1 MNKNTENKNYELTE
15 QDKIELDT
23 YMKAGYKYI
32 VLVEDDL
39 FLLSKN
45 KPECEPL
52 PYGGMKWSGVE
63 CWQYITRIGNML
75 DMIKINQC
83 ILISDLMYAVVSD

>member
-1 MNKNTENKNYELTE
+1 MNKKTKNKNHKLTE

-83 ILISDLMYAVVSD
+83 ILISDLMSAVVSD

>member
-1 MNKNTENKNYELTE
+1 MNKSTENKNYELTE

-32 VLVEDDL
+32 VLVKDDL

-63 CWQYITRIGNML
+63 YWQYITRIGNVL
-75 DMIKINQC
+75 DMIGINQC
-83 ILISDLMYAVVSD
+83 ILISDLMAAVVSD

>member
-1 MNKNTENKNYELTE
+1 MSKSTENKNYELTE

-75 DMIKINQC
+75 GMIKINQC
-83 ILISDLMYAVVSD
+83 ILISDLMSDTVSD

>member
-1 MNKNTENKNYELTE
+1 MNKSTKNKNYELTE

-63 CWQYITRIGNML
+63 YWQYITRIGNML
-75 DMIKINQC
+75 DMIGINQC
-83 ILISDLMYAVVSD
+83 ILISDLMSAVVSD

>member
-1 MNKNTENKNYELTE
+1 MNKSTENKNYELTE

-39 FLLSKN
+39 FLLSRN

-75 DMIKINQC
+75 DMIEINQC
-83 ILISDLMYAVVSD
+83 ILISDLMSAVVSD

>member
-1 MNKNTENKNYELTE
+1 MNKKTENKNYELTE

-75 DMIKINQC
+75 DMIGINQC
-83 ILISDLMYAVVSD
+83 ILISDLMSDTVSD

>member
-83 ILISDLMYAVVSD
+83 ILISDLMSAVVSD

>member
-1 MNKNTENKNYELTE
+1 MNKSTENKNYELTE

-39 FLLSKN
+39 FLLSKK

-63 CWQYITRIGNML
+63 CWQYITSIGNIL
-75 DMIKINQC
+75 GMIEINQC
-83 ILISDLMYAVVSD
+83 ILISDLMSAVVSD

>member
-1 MNKNTENKNYELTE
+1 MNKNTETKNYELTE

-83 ILISDLMYAVVSD
+83 ILISDLMSAVVSD

>member
-1 MNKNTENKNYELTE
+1 MNKKTKNKNHKLTE

-52 PYGGMKWSGVE
+52 PYGGMKW
-63 CWQYITRIGNML
+63 CR
-75 DMIKINQC
+75 K
-83 ILISDLMYAVVSD
+83 

>member
-75 DMIKINQC
+75 DMIEINQC
-83 ILISDLMYAVVSD
+83 IPISDLMSAVVSD

>member
-1 MNKNTENKNYELTE
+1 MNKSTENKNYELTE

-75 DMIKINQC
+75 GMIEINQC
-83 ILISDLMYAVVSD
+83 ILISDLMSAVVSD

>member
-1 MNKNTENKNYELTE
+1 MNKSTENKNYELTE

-39 FLLSKN
+39 FLLSKT
-45 KPECEPL
+45 KPACEPL

-75 DMIKINQC
+75 DMIEINQC
-83 ILISDLMYAVVSD
+83 ILISDLMSDTASD

>member
-1 MNKNTENKNYELTE
+1 MNKSTENKNYELTE

-83 ILISDLMYAVVSD
+83 ILISDLMSAVVSD

>member
-1 MNKNTENKNYELTE
+1 MNNSTENKNYELTE

-63 CWQYITRIGNML
+63 CWQYITRIGNIL
-75 DMIKINQC
+75 SMIKINQC
-83 ILISDLMYAVVSD
+83 ILISDLMSDVVSD